1 MGAGLDFYLTY
12 FKLSIELKMS
22 TGLSNILVN
31 EAAPGHPEYYN
42 AIEKIKSQIW
52 ILAFHFE

>member
-1 MGAGLDFYLTY
+1 
-12 FKLSIELKMS
+12 MS

>member
-1 MGAGLDFYLTY
+1 MGAGMDFYLTY

-22 TGLSNILVN
+22 NGLRNILVR